1 MWHVRSYFPG
11 AGMET
16 IPPLV
21 ELRVLPTGQLGE
33 PTHFCLYPNVAI
45 TPSVGEVGVPSKQT
59 VPVREGFGSQVWL
72 HHLQAVGLWAD
83 NLIISAPWLS
93 H

>member
-1 MWHVRSYFPG
+1 MWHVRSYFPR

-21 ELRVLPTGQLGE
+21 ELGVLPTGPPGE
-33 PTHFCLYPNVAI
+33 PTHFCLCPNVAI
-45 TPSVGEVGVPSKQT
+45 TPSVGELGVPSKQT
-59 VPVREGFGSQVWL
+59 VPVWEGFGFQVWL

-83 NLIISAPWLS
+83 NLIISAP
-93 H
+93 

>member
-1 MWHVRSYFPG
+1 
-11 AGMET
+11 MES
-16 IPPLV
+16 IAPLV
-21 ELRVLPTGQLGE
+21 ELRVLPTGPPGT
-33 PTHFCLYPNVAI
+33 PTHFSLYPNVAS

-59 VPVREGFGSQVWL
+59 VPVWEGSGSQVRL

-83 NLIISAPWLS
+83 NLIISAPWLA

>member
-1 MWHVRSYFPG
+1 
-11 AGMET
+11 MET

-45 TPSVGEVGVPSKQT
+45 TPSVSEVGVPSKQT